1 MNELADLFPGF
12 ESHWIDT
19 AAGRLFA
26 RSGGEGPPLLLI
38 HGFPQTHVEYHRIA
52 PALAKQFKLIMPD
65 LPGYGWSD
73 VPKEDA
79 DHAPYTKRAMAN
91 ALIEVMQKLGHLQF
105 GVIGHDRGGRV
116 GYRMALDHP
125 GRVTKLSVLDIIPT
139 LDMWRG
145 MDAKRAMVVYHWPF
159 LAQRAPL
166 PEMLIEKAPLEYI
179 DWTLGSWAPDGLK
192 KFDPR
197 ALAHYRAFFQDPA
210 RIHACCE
217 DYRAGQSTDVQFD
230 EEDFNAGRKITS
242 PTLALWGTR
251 GIPNSGGDPLTI
263 WQQWATKLEGR
274 AIDCGHFLPEEAP
287 EETAAALIE
296 FFGRS

>member
-1 MNELADLFPGF
+1 
-12 ESHWIDT
+12 
-19 AAGRLFA
+19 
-26 RSGGEGPPLLLI
+26 
-38 HGFPQTHVEYHRIA
+38 
-52 PALAKQFKLIMPD
+52 
-65 LPGYGWSD
+65 
-73 VPKEDA
+73 
-79 DHAPYTKRAMAN
+79 MAN
-91 ALIEVMQKLGHLQF
+91 ALIEVMQSLGHLQF

-139 LDMWRG
+139 LDMWKG

-166 PEMLIEKAPLEYI
+166 PEMLISKAPLEYI

-217 DYRAGQSTDVQFD
+217 DYRAGQSTDVKFD
-230 EEDFNAGRKITS
+230 EEDFNAGKKITC
-242 PTLALWGTR
+242 PTLALWGSR
-251 GIPNSGGDPLTI
+251 GIPNSGGDPLGSGSNGPRSSKAAPSTAGI
-263 WQQWATKLEGR
+263 FCLRKSRKKRRPRSWSFSGGLDEAARCVPPCE
-274 AIDCGHFLPEEAP
+274 LPGAGVIGP
-287 EETAAALIE
+287 VHPL
-296 FFGRS
+296 

>member
-1 MNELADLFPGF
+1 
-12 ESHWIDT
+12 
-19 AAGRLFA
+19 
-26 RSGGEGPPLLLI
+26 
-38 HGFPQTHVEYHRIA
+38 
-52 PALAKQFKLIMPD
+52 
-65 LPGYGWSD
+65 
-73 VPKEDA
+73 
-79 DHAPYTKRAMAN
+79 
-91 ALIEVMQKLGHLQF
+91 VMQSLGHVQF

-125 GRVTKLSVLDIIPT
+125 GRVSKLSVLDIIPT

-166 PEMLIEKAPLEYI
+166 PEMLIGKAPLEYI

-197 ALAHYRAFFQDPA
+197 ALAHYRAFFSDPA

-217 DYRAGQSTDVQFD
+217 DYRAGQSTDVKFD
-230 EEDFNAGRKITS
+230 EEDFKAGKKITC

-251 GIPNSGGDPLTI
+251 GIPSSGGDPLAI
-263 WQQWATKLEGR
+263 WQAWGTKIEGR

-287 EETAAALIE
+287 DETAAALLE
-296 FFGRS
+296 FFGRT